1 MKIPHLYTGRDN
13 ESHFG
18 EVEVELRDLEGFASS
33 VSDPQQSTGM
43 IFRSTTGDY
52 LLDWHNAPR
61 KQYVIILEGQVEIEI
76 GDGTKRRFGPGEMFL
91 AEDLTG
97 RGHISR
103 AVDGQPRKSIFV
115 FLD

>member
-1 MKIPHLYTGRDN
+1 MKIPCLYTGTDN

-18 EVEVELRDLEGFASS
+18 EIDIELRDKGGPASS

-43 IFRSTTGDY
+43 VFRNTTGDY
-52 LLDWHNAPR
+52 HLDWHNAPR
-61 KQYVIILEGQVEIEI
+61 RQYVITLEGQVEIEV

-91 AEDLTG
+91 AEDTTG

-103 AVDGQPRKSIFV
+103 AVDNQPRKSVFV